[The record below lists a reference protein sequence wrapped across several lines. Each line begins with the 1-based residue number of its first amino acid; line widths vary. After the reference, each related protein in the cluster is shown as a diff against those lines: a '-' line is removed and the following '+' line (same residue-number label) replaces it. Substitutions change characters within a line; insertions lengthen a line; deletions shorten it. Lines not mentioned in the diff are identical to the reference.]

1 MAVTTLEIVLRAVPA
16 RDIRQK
22 SGGTSSGDIHH
33 VIRVEHQCQR
43 LECAYFKC
51 VLVDVPQCFS
61 YTNMPTHHMYSYP

>member
-51 VLVDVPQCFS
+51 VLVDVP
-61 YTNMPTHHMYSYP
+61 